1 MATRWQRAGG
11 ARTVPAVMPRTARA
25 RVGCL
30 QRVALDPAAVDSL
43 FPAPRPGSF
52 RCQDITACV
61 GLGVAKSDERQD
73 ARLGPIA
80 SQGVAGHA
88 PAQIFGKHWPAM
100 HRDDP
105 CLRPGVIRHRGAVT
119 DRETLSSFSDC
130 KLGPMARKPLRSSAR
145 PIRASQGGA
154 CPPMAMKVRSAATIA
169 PSSRR
174 ARVPRR
180 RQARYWL

>member
-1 MATRWQRAGG
+1 
-11 ARTVPAVMPRTARA
+11 MPRTARA

-30 QRVALDPAAVDSL
+30 QPVALDPAAVDSL

-73 ARLGPIA
+73 ARPGPIA

-105 CLRPGVIRHRGAVT
+105 PLPSTWGNPASRRSYRPRDTLIVQRLQAWPDGEKAVAIKCEANTREPGRCLYADGDEGQIGSNDPSIF
-119 DRETLSSFSDC
+119 E
-130 KLGPMARKPLRSSAR
+130 AR
-145 PIRASQGGA
+145 PRA
-154 CPPMAMKVRSAATIA
+154 PPPTSTILAVA
-169 PSSRR
+169 PTK
-174 ARVPRR
+174 
-180 RQARYWL
+180 